1 MARERINI
9 MLDKQTIL
17 KLDQLVKEGKKI
29 HGNNGISRSKIIED
43 SVNKIEPPD
52 IRIRLLM
59 KQKQQEIMHLR
70 DQLEIIERKKK

>member
-1 MARERINI
+1 MVRERINI
-9 MLDKQTIL
+9 MLDKSTIL

-29 HGNNGISRSKIIED
+29 YGNKGISRSKIIED

-59 KQKQQEIMHLR
+59 KQKQQEIMQLK